1 MSLRLALLPLS
12 GLLFAAGC
20 AVPTSPSAS
29 ADSASTVVA
38 VLQPTRGNSAA
49 GTVWFSQDGAQVL
62 VRGRVSGL
70 APSKEHGFHIHEKGD
85 CSSGDGMSSGGHLNP
100 DGKPHGPQE
109 REHHAGDLP
118 ALKADANGNAVV
130 RVRVAGNAL
139 GGSAG
144 AFAGKALIVHVSPD
158 DYTTQ
163 PTGNSGARIACGV
176 ISTTPGR
183 DAAGNPMPVP
193 KEL

>member
-1 MSLRLALLPLS
+1 MTLRPVVLPLF
-12 GLLFAAGC
+12 GLLVAAGC
-20 AVPTSPSAS
+20 AMPTSPP
-29 ADSASTVVA
+29 STGAPAVVA
-38 VLQPTRGNSAA
+38 ALQPTRGNSAA
-49 GTVWFSQDGAQVL
+49 GNVWFSQEGSQVY
-62 VRGRVSGL
+62 VRGRITGL
-70 APSKEHGFHIHEKGD
+70 APNKEHGFHIHEKGD

-109 REHHAGDLP
+109 SAHHAGDLP

-130 RVRVAGNAL
+130 RVRVTGSAL
-139 GGSAG
+139 GGGAG

-176 ISTTPGR
+176 IGAAAPR
-183 DAAGNPMPVP
+183 DANGQALPLPRDP
-193 KEL
+193 